1 MRAISIAASIGAVL
15 AAAAAPLAAASL
27 NTGDGAAVS
36 APQPRRG
43 GVLQCVPYA
52 RRVTGI
58 PIYGDAHTW
67 WGQAAGKF
75 ARGTEPRVGAVMNL
89 RPHGGS
95 RLGHVA
101 AVSKIV
107 DDRTILI
114 KHANWSERGRI
125 ENNVR
130 VIDVS
135 KNNDWSAVRVWNG
148 KSQRMGGGTWPLYG
162 FIYNE
167 KPGKSAKPAKAR
179 KPSDDAGT
187 RLAAIS
193 GTDEPVTAAPRLGKI
208 AARKPGKPLSV
219 KPALARPLA
228 KDPIGAIIA
237 GG

>member
-1 MRAISIAASIGAVL
+1 M
-15 AAAAAPLAAASL
+15 AAAAPLAAASL
-27 NTGDGAAVS
+27 DTGDGAALS
-36 APQPRRG
+36 ARQPKRS

-75 ARGTEPRVGAVMNL
+75 ARGSEPRVGAVMNL

-101 AVSKIV
+101 AVSKII
-107 DDRTILI
+107 DERTILI

-135 KNNDWSAVRVWNG
+135 KENDWSAVRVWNG

-167 KPGKSAKPAKAR
+167 KPGKSPKPGKVR
-179 KPSDDAGT
+179 KPEAEA

-193 GTDEPVTAAPRLGKI
+193 GESGPVSARPKLDKLKGKAAPAKL
-208 AARKPGKPLSV
+208 
-219 KPALARPLA
+219 LAR
-228 KDPIGAIIA
+228 DPIGAIIA
-237 GG
+237 GR